1 MNYLAYQE
9 LKNNCNDN
17 NVLIGFFENIRFL
30 ESIKEYDYK
39 SLDDSKRSKVD
50 EIIRDVD
57 YIIESLDSLLEKDYY
72 LSSRFKVIYNL
83 RVFKKDLSYK
93 LRSYLDVI
101 DVYARRIDE
110 LDLVLESKNE
120 RKIEDVLNAYY
131 LAFLSL
137 ITIINDRAR
146 YDYEMLNK
154 GKYKDY
160 DIKDFRYLNDAA
172 KSYELSLVIKS
183 RKFNSKKEK

>member
-39 SLDDSKRSKVD
+39 SLDDSKRARVD
-50 EIIRDVD
+50 EIIGDVY

-93 LRSYLDVI
+93 LRSYLDMI

-110 LDLVLESKNE
+110 LDFVLESKNE

-137 ITIINDRAR
+137 ITIINDRAK

-154 GKYKDY
+154 GKYKDD
-160 DIKDFRYLNDAA
+160 DIKDFKYLNDAV
-172 KSYELSLVIKS
+172 KSYELSLVIKN
-183 RKFNSKKEK
+183 RTFKNKKEK

>member
-9 LKNNCNDN
+9 LKNYCNDN
-17 NVLIGFFENIRFL
+17 DVLMTFFENIRFL
-30 ESIKEYDYK
+30 ELIKEYDYK
-39 SLDDSKRSKVD
+39 SLDDSKRVKVD
-50 EIIRDVD
+50 QIIIDID
-57 YIIESLDSLLEKDYY
+57 NIIKSLDLLLEKDYY
-72 LSSRFKVIYNL
+72 LSLRFKVIYNL
-83 RVFKKDLSYK
+83 KVFKKELGYK
-93 LRSYLDVI
+93 LCSYLDLI
-101 DVYARRIDE
+101 DEYVRRINE
-110 LDLVLESKNE
+110 LDFVLESKSE
-120 RKIEDVLNAYY
+120 RKIEDILNAYY

-154 GKYKDY
+154 GKYKDA

-172 KSYELSLVIKS
+172 KSYELSLVIKN